1 MTHCRT
7 TELEGTPTHLILQM
21 GAPHTPQFPPWAG
34 LTFPVVHSANPPL
47 KGPRQDSAVPPTGIP
62 LASKFGKQTWKKLSL
77 DASI

>member
-7 TELEGTPTHLILQM
+7 TELEGTQPTSSCRW

-34 LTFPVVHSANPPL
+34 LTFPVVHSANYPQGTPT
-47 KGPRQDSAVPPTGIP
+47 GFCCAPTGIP